1 MMPALLLTAAANIL
15 DVTINSDNTCG
26 NGWVCEHRWRQT
38 LTAWL
43 LQEHRTSV
51 TNWWDNG
58 NQQIAFGRGN
68 AGFIAF
74 NDQYNTDLKQTLQ
87 TGLSQGTYC
96 DVISGSKSNGA
107 CSGKSVTVNGDGT
120 AYIEILSSEDDGVL
134 AIHSGSKLRG
144 RNCAQPPLSRSPSA
158 VMRALLL
165 LLPALAAVAV
175 AQKDPHWVDGRNTI
189 VHLFEWKFSDI
200 AAECERFL
208 GPRGYAGVQTSPV
221 NEYLA
226 LPNNNPS
233 RPWWERYQ
241 PISYQIISRS
251 GNEAEFADMVR
262 RCNNVGVRIYV
273 DVVINHM
280 AANWPDATGYGGNK
294 ADTYNKN
301 YPAVSYGSGNF
312 HSTCQITNY
321 NDANNVRNCELSG
334 LHDLDQSQSYVREK
348 IIDFLNALVDH
359 AGTEAVHNY
368 EYTSF
373 GVVTEFRYGKELSN
387 CFKGNNAIKW
397 LVNWGPQWGLL
408 PSSDALAFI
417 DNHDNQRGHG
427 GGGDVLT
434 YKTPKLYKMAIAFML
449 SWPYGVTRVMS
460 SFTFSNNDAGPPAN
474 GDGSIKDVTIN
485 SDGTCGNGW
494 ECEHRW
500 NEISNMVA
508 FRNTVQGTSVTN
520 WWDNDSQQIAYSRGN
535 RGFIAFNDQY
545 NTDLKQTLQTGLSQG
560 TYCDLASGSKVNG
573 SCTGKRVTV
582 NGDGTAYIEILSS
595 GTDGFLAISADQKD
609 PHWVEGRNTIVQ
621 MFEWK
626 FSDIAA
632 ECERFLAPAGYAGV
646 QTSPVNE
653 CPDMK
658 NNNPSRPWWER
669 YQPMSYKI
677 VGRSGTEQEFADM
690 VRRCNNV
697 GVRIYIDVV
706 FNHMTGNV
714 QNPIGYGGDTADPQN
729 KYYPAVRNCELSGLH
744 DLDQSQPYVREKIIE
759 FLNSLVSHGVAGF
772 RVDAAKHMWP
782 ADLEYIYSQVDDLST
797 EFFPSNSR
805 PFVYQEVIDH
815 GGEPIHSY
823 DYTSFGVS
831 TEFKYGSMLSDCFKG
846 NNDIHWL
853 KNWGTGWGLLDS
865 SSALAFIDNHDTQR
879 DGDVL
884 TYKTPKLYK
893 MAVAFMLSWPYG
905 ITRITSS
912 YAFTDRDVGP
922 PADSDGNIL
931 DVTIN
936 SDSTC
941 GNGTAVENWWDNGK
955 QQIAFSRGNSGFMA
969 FNDQYNTDFKE
980 TLQTGLPQGVYC
992 DLASGSLSNGSCSGK
1007 SVTVNSDGTAY
1018 VEILDS
1024 EQDGFLA
1031 ISSAEHKVRK
1041 NLKLSELG
1049 PMMI

>member
-1 MMPALLLTAAANIL
+1 
-15 DVTINSDNTCG
+15 
-26 NGWVCEHRWRQT
+26 
-38 LTAWL
+38 
-43 LQEHRTSV
+43 
-51 TNWWDNG
+51 
-58 NQQIAFGRGN
+58 
-68 AGFIAF
+68 
-74 NDQYNTDLKQTLQ
+74 
-87 TGLSQGTYC
+87 
-96 DVISGSKSNGA
+96 
-107 CSGKSVTVNGDGT
+107 
-120 AYIEILSSEDDGVL
+120 
-134 AIHSGSKLRG
+134 
-144 RNCAQPPLSRSPSA
+144 
-158 VMRALLL
+158 MRALLL
-165 LLPALAAVAV
+165 LVPALAAA
-175 AQKDPHWVDGRNTI
+175 
-189 VHLFEWKFSDI
+189 
-200 AAECERFL
+200 
-208 GPRGYAGVQTSPV
+208 
-221 NEYLA
+221 
-226 LPNNNPS
+226 
-233 RPWWERYQ
+233 
-241 PISYQIISRS
+241 
-251 GNEAEFADMVR
+251 
-262 RCNNVGVRIYV
+262 
-273 DVVINHM
+273 
-280 AANWPDATGYGGNK
+280 
-294 ADTYNKN
+294 
-301 YPAVSYGSGNF
+301 
-312 HSTCQITNY
+312 
-321 NDANNVRNCELSG
+321 
-334 LHDLDQSQSYVREK
+334 
-348 IIDFLNALVDH
+348 ALV
-359 AGTEAVHNY
+359 T
-368 EYTSF
+368 
-373 GVVTEFRYGKELSN
+373 R
-387 CFKGNNAIKW
+387 
-397 LVNWGPQWGLL
+397 
-408 PSSDALAFI
+408 DA
-417 DNHDNQRGHG
+417 DR
-427 GGGDVLT
+427 
-434 YKTPKLYKMAIAFML
+434 
-449 SWPYGVTRVMS
+449 
-460 SFTFSNNDAGPPAN
+460 
-474 GDGSIKDVTIN
+474 
-485 SDGTCGNGW
+485 
-494 ECEHRW
+494 
-500 NEISNMVA
+500 
-508 FRNTVQGTSVTN
+508 
-520 WWDNDSQQIAYSRGN
+520 
-535 RGFIAFNDQY
+535 
-545 NTDLKQTLQTGLSQG
+545 DLK
-560 TYCDLASGSKVNG
+560 
-573 SCTGKRVTV
+573 
-582 NGDGTAYIEILSS
+582 
-595 GTDGFLAISADQKD
+595 QKD

-714 QNPIGYGGDTADPQN
+714 QDPIGYGGDTADPQN
-729 KYYPAVRNCELSGLH
+729 KYYPAVPYTSENFHATCDIGSNYQDASVVRNCELTGLH

-912 YAFTDRDVGP
+912 YAFTNRDVGP

-936 SDSTC
+936 SDNTC
-941 GNGTAVENWWDNGK
+941 GNGWVCEHRWRQVSNMVGFRNTVAGTAVENWWDNGK

-992 DLASGSLSNGSCSGK
+992 DLASGSLYNGSCSGK

-1018 VEILDS
+1018 IEILDS

-1031 ISSAEHKVRK
+1031 ISSASKQ
-1041 NLKLSELG
+1041 S
-1049 PMMI
+1049 

>member
-1 MMPALLLTAAANIL
+1 
-15 DVTINSDNTCG
+15 
-26 NGWVCEHRWRQT
+26 
-38 LTAWL
+38 
-43 LQEHRTSV
+43 
-51 TNWWDNG
+51 
-58 NQQIAFGRGN
+58 
-68 AGFIAF
+68 
-74 NDQYNTDLKQTLQ
+74 
-87 TGLSQGTYC
+87 
-96 DVISGSKSNGA
+96 
-107 CSGKSVTVNGDGT
+107 
-120 AYIEILSSEDDGVL
+120 
-134 AIHSGSKLRG
+134 
-144 RNCAQPPLSRSPSA
+144 
-158 VMRALLL
+158 MRALLL
-165 LLPALAAVAV
+165 LLAALAAVAV

-208 GPRGYAGVQTSPV
+208 GPMGYAGVQTSPV

-294 ADTYNKN
+294 ADTHNKN

-359 AGTEAVHNY
+359 GVAGFRVDAAKHMWPADLEYIYGRVKNLNSQYFGNNARPFFFQEVIDQTGSEAVHNY

-500 NEISNMVA
+500 SEIANMVA

-520 WWDNDSQQIAYSRGN
+520 WWDNDSQQIAFSRGN
-535 RGFIAFNDQY
+535 RGFIAFNDQD

-573 SCTGKRVTV
+573 SCSGKRVTV

-595 GTDGFLAISADQKD
+595 ATEGFLAISAD
-609 PHWVEGRNTIVQ
+609 
-621 MFEWK
+621 
-626 FSDIAA
+626 S
-632 ECERFLAPAGYAGV
+632 
-646 QTSPVNE
+646 
-653 CPDMK
+653 
-658 NNNPSRPWWER
+658 
-669 YQPMSYKI
+669 
-677 VGRSGTEQEFADM
+677 
-690 VRRCNNV
+690 
-697 GVRIYIDVV
+697 
-706 FNHMTGNV
+706 
-714 QNPIGYGGDTADPQN
+714 
-729 KYYPAVRNCELSGLH
+729 
-744 DLDQSQPYVREKIIE
+744 
-759 FLNSLVSHGVAGF
+759 
-772 RVDAAKHMWP
+772 
-782 ADLEYIYSQVDDLST
+782 
-797 EFFPSNSR
+797 
-805 PFVYQEVIDH
+805 
-815 GGEPIHSY
+815 
-823 DYTSFGVS
+823 
-831 TEFKYGSMLSDCFKG
+831 
-846 NNDIHWL
+846 
-853 KNWGTGWGLLDS
+853 
-865 SSALAFIDNHDTQR
+865 
-879 DGDVL
+879 
-884 TYKTPKLYK
+884 KL
-893 MAVAFMLSWPYG
+893 
-905 ITRITSS
+905 
-912 YAFTDRDVGP
+912 
-922 PADSDGNIL
+922 
-931 DVTIN
+931 
-936 SDSTC
+936 
-941 GNGTAVENWWDNGK
+941 
-955 QQIAFSRGNSGFMA
+955 
-969 FNDQYNTDFKE
+969 
-980 TLQTGLPQGVYC
+980 
-992 DLASGSLSNGSCSGK
+992 
-1007 SVTVNSDGTAY
+1007 
-1018 VEILDS
+1018 
-1024 EQDGFLA
+1024 
-1031 ISSAEHKVRK
+1031 
-1041 NLKLSELG
+1041 
-1049 PMMI
+1049 